1 MILSDRFFDGANN
14 VHRSALI
21 RNDRATLSGLVCSS
35 LAWIGSHPLPLLC
48 ILLGLRLALSLRLC
62 LRLSLS
68 LSLLFSS
75 NLPQRLMRFYRNF
88 VWVFVFIFYVFIY
101 LFLRFLSQFFLLPF
115 SVCLVDFLW
124 LV

>member
-21 RNDRATLSGLVCSS
+21 RNDRATLSGLVWSGSDLTLSRCFAYYLDYVLHSP
-35 LAWIGSHPLPLLC
+35 LGSH
-48 ILLGLRLALSLRLC
+48 SH
-62 LRLSLS
+62 SHS

-88 VWVFVFIFYVFIY
+88 VWVFVFIFYVFY
-101 LFLRFLSQFFLLPF
+101 LSFFLRFLSQFFLLPF